1 MQQMRLAD
9 AETEF
14 AFLRDLGFQRVEG
27 WETDTGSFRE
37 GWRIHYVGMHLNVT
51 IEYLDWQFEV
61 LFERAGIRADYRFL
75 DRELFGHQAGLHGD
89 MFPPE
94 KLPNV
99 VAAVVRDI
107 RENYSSV
114 LDGEPALWE
123 RIRRLVQAPR
133 EKRRLP

>member
-9 AETEF
+9 AEAEF
-14 AFLRDLGFQRVEG
+14 AFLRDWGFQRAEG
-27 WETDTGSFRE
+27 WETDAGSSCD
-37 GWRIHYVGMHLNVT
+37 GWRIHYAGMHVNVT

-61 LFERAGIRADYRFL
+61 IFERAGIRADHLFL
-75 DRELFGHQAGLHGD
+75 DRELFGHQTGLQGTC
-89 MFPPE
+89 F
-94 KLPNV
+94 
-99 VAAVVRDI
+99 

-114 LDGEPALWE
+114 LDGEPSLWE